1 MIEEENADNLLS
13 ALRRAGFLRERR
25 VVFLQQTV
33 STNDDALRLAAEGAP
48 SGTIILA
55 ELQLGGRGRM
65 GRKWQS
71 SPGHS
76 LTFSYILR
84 PPHVDSA
91 VPQLTLVAG
100 LAVAKAINSHTGLNT
115 AIKWPNDILVS
126 GRKVAGL
133 LCEFAAPHT
142 SAGGAAVIIGI
153 GVNVSME
160 AEEFTEDVRQRASS
174 LLHCGAAAVS
184 RPALL
189 MAIIIELE
197 AQLQRYDRRGFS
209 PILRDWKQ
217 RDATY
222 GRRLV
227 WVDVKG
233 NIVEGLSLGP
243 DENGVL
249 RIVDDA
255 GNTREIV
262 SGDLNL
268 AESA

>member
-100 LAVAKAINSHTGLNT
+100 LAVAK
-115 AIKWPNDILVS
+115 PNDILVK
-126 GRKVAGL
+126 GHKVAGL

-160 AEEFTEDVRQRASS
+160 AEEFTEDVRKRASS
-174 LLHCGAAAVS
+174 LLLCGAAAVS